1 MLTLQEP
8 RLSDESPCPYL
19 PGRTARYEYFFALD
33 LDAREL
39 DALIATGWRKFGL
52 YFFRPGC
59 PGCRNCVPLRVPVA
73 GFRPSKGQRRVIRKN
88 IRTETRFGAL
98 RYRPEIFSIYS
109 EHSRDR
115 FGREGEIEDFLT
127 NFYQESCPG
136 LQSEYYLDGRLMAVG
151 FLDRSSGGLSSVYFV
166 FRTEFARNSPG
177 IYSVIREIELAASL
191 GLPYYYL
198 GYHVEGCPR
207 MEYKAEFRPCEYYSW
222 EQSRWLEAER

>member
-1 MLTLQEP
+1 MLTLQEC
-8 RLSDESPCPYL
+8 RLSDEAPCPYL
-19 PGRTARYEYFFALD
+19 PDRTARYEYFFALD

-52 YFFRPGC
+52 YFFRPEC
-59 PGCRNCVPLRVPVA
+59 PGCRSCVPLRVPVA
-73 GFRPSKGQRRVIRKN
+73 GFRPSKGQRRVMRKN

-136 LQSEYYLDGRLMAVG
+136 LQSEYYVDGRLMAVG

-198 GYHVEGCPR
+198 GYHVEGCRR
-207 MEYKAEFRPCEYYSW
+207 MEYKADFRPCERYSW
-222 EQSRWLEAER
+222 EESRWLEAEG